1 MYRRLN
7 RSYSTNELTT
17 PYGRMH
23 RSPSVN
29 TYCEKETTPT
39 TNSNRRHSFYDLIC
53 RNCYRAREAKSAFTP
68 ISDPR
73 KEKLNRSF
81 LSSNP
86 YVFQDKMDEKYKDA
100 IQRKVNSRVASS
112 NLAIENLKQFKKENS
127 DPKESLILRNQYS
140 TFSNFG
146 EKKDPRY
153 ERMKKN
159 YDTTQRIIS
168 KNPSLYDVTNP
179 RKAVKDY
186 YDKCVYEVPLTEP
199 RYYIDK
205 NYQENFREEL
215 KKQIEDKKK
224 KNNEERTFQ
233 RLREKKGIE
242 EYNRYMTEKNK
253 NQNYAKLRAQ
263 KQIFY
268 ENKRLLEIKRQA
280 EKEEKQK
287 QKEYEIQVNEV
298 MKAHDDKVNKERLQ
312 KKIKEIEEAN
322 NYMKE
327 REKLKNKKKE
337 EAIEERKKWNNY
349 SEEFVVKCQHG
360 NIYERCAI
368 CNNLFPRSK
377 LIKCPKK

>member
-29 TYCEKETTPT
+29 TYYEKETTPT

-146 EKKDPRY
+146 EKK
-153 ERMKKN
+153 
-159 YDTTQRIIS
+159 
-168 KNPSLYDVTNP
+168 
-179 RKAVKDY
+179 
-186 YDKCVYEVPLTEP
+186 
-199 RYYIDK
+199 
-205 NYQENFREEL
+205 
-215 KKQIEDKKK
+215 
-224 KNNEERTFQ
+224 
-233 RLREKKGIE
+233 GIE

-253 NQNYAKLRAQ
+253 NQSYAKLRAQ

-337 EAIEERKKWNNY
+337 EAIEERKKWNLIEFNKNNAMVQIINAILRIANLEINENNY
-349 SEEFVVKCQHG
+349 RLYMYLSIIFILIVG
-360 NIYERCAI
+360 IIAML
-368 CNNLFPRSK
+368 LFY
-377 LIKCPKK
+377 